1 MIKIIIGPRSIGK
14 TTIGIA
20 LSKKLNESYF
30 DFDKFVEEKLNGI
43 NNHIKENSIESY
55 RLEETIVLIEFL
67 KNLPNNCIISLG
79 GGTIASQFE
88 SFNKKNIELL
98 YDVGTIIYLSPSE
111 SFDESIKILHERE
124 IKREGSKTLNE
135 IKELFPLR
143 KSIYEKIAN
152 INLMVERKPKDQVVK
167 ELIKKL

>member
-30 DFDKFVEEKLNGI
+30 DFDEFVEEKLNGI

-55 RLEETIVLIEFL
+55 RLEETKILNEFL
-67 KNLPNNCIISLG
+67 KNLPNNCILSLG

-88 SFNKKNIELL
+88 IFNKENVKSLRNI
-98 YDVGTIIYLSPSE
+98 GRIIYLSPSE
-111 SFDESIKILHERE
+111 STDEAIKILHERE
-124 IKREGSKTLNE
+124 IKRKGNKTFE
-135 IKELFPLR
+135 ETKKLFPLR
-143 KSIYEKIAN
+143 KPVYTKIAD
-152 INLMVERKPKDQVVK
+152 INLVIERNPVDQIVEELVRK
-167 ELIKKL
+167 L